1 MTVRHAKLSDAPAIS
16 RVHTQSWKD
25 TYTGLMPEEFLNS
38 RTPEKAEEHCLHI
51 LKNLK
56 PRGAALVL
64 EVEGV
69 IAGLVYCGE
78 QRDAV
83 EGFDGEVY
91 AIYVDKKFHGR
102 GLGREL
108 LRGAAGFLLSAG
120 FKSLV
125 IWVLTENKSRGFY
138 EKMDGVLLPRRKTG
152 TFGGRELTEVAYGWK
167 DLLAIAGPP
176 PLQ

>member
-38 RTPEKAEEHCLHI
+38 RTPKKAEKDWRRGI
-51 LKNLK
+51 ANPK
-56 PRGAALVL
+56 PGSAYLVL
-64 EVEGV
+64 DVSGV
-69 IAGLVYCGE
+69 IAGVAICGA

-125 IWVLTENKSRGFY
+125 IWVLDENKSRGFY
-138 EKMDGVLLPRRKTG
+138 EKMGGVLLPQRKTK
-152 TFGGRELTEVAYGWK
+152 TFGGRELTEVSYGWK
-167 DLLAIAGPP
+167 NLLDIAGPP
-176 PLQ
+176 PLP